1 MEVHYTWKVAVVGGE
16 GSGNREEHSESLKQH
31 VQGSWGRWIWSM
43 QGKMSLRWWERA
55 ERSQKCKNVMYFFS
69 KKKKKNLH
77 LLWWL
82 SGKESAC

>member
-43 QGKMSLRWWERA
+43 QGKMSLRWWER
-55 ERSQKCKNVMYFFS
+55 
-69 KKKKKNLH
+69 
-77 LLWWL
+77 
-82 SGKESAC
+82 G